1 MPSPLRILI
10 AEDSELFAQV
20 LEELLSGEPDIEVI
34 ATVDNGEDAV
44 HLCGELSPDLVVMD
58 IHSRSPRKR
67 ARTMRSVC
75 CSSSS
80 SRG

>member
-44 HLCGELSPDLVVMD
+44 HLCSELSPDLVVMD
-58 IHSRSPRKR
+58 IQGGFGR
-67 ARTMRSVC
+67 
-75 CSSSS
+75 
-80 SRG
+80 